1 MSNVQRNT
9 LVSPFQVK
17 TPLLIPKPKSNLKV
31 RGEETDENQATSGV
45 AYPHIKWFQEVATAA
60 NASPQI
66 TADIPANSASH
77 GEAGTIAFDANFLY
91 ICIALNKW
99 RRVALAAF

>member
-9 LVSPFQVK
+9 IVSPFQVK
-17 TPLLIPKPKSNLKV
+17 TPLLISKPKSNMKV
-31 RGEETDENQATSGV
+31 RGEETDENQASSGV
-45 AYPHIKWFQEVATAA
+45 AWAHIKWFQEVATAA

-66 TADIPANSASH
+66 TSTIPASSVSD

-91 ICIALNKW
+91 VCIALNKW
-99 RRVALAAF
+99 RRIALAAF